1 MFNLEFLMLILTGTY
16 LVTPFLD
23 MFMLTG
29 IEGVDYYGE
38 VHHSKLNCW
47 IHTIGMPFTFYGIS
61 CWVPALLNLS
71 KKNRAKMQYY
81 VWTVYFAHY
90 LSIDFWQG
98 MLCTICYFWSM
109 LVANEKVSGNISNW
123 NLFKHG
129 FIVSFTA
136 LICQEIFGHYIGGD
150 DPSRF
155 EGVPN
160 AVMYATYFS
169 TNHIFD

>member
-1 MFNLEFLMLILTGTY
+1 MFNLEFLTLILTGTY

-29 IEGVDYYGE
+29 DDGVGYYGE
-38 VHHSKLNCW
+38 VHQSKWNCW
-47 IHTIGMPFTFYGIS
+47 VHTIGMPFTFYGIS

-71 KKNRAKMQYY
+71 RENRNKLQYY
-81 VWTVYFAHY
+81 IWTMYFTHY
-90 LSIDFWQG
+90 ISIDFWQG
-98 MLCTICYFWSM
+98 ILCSLYYLLPMAFAHETTYY
-109 LVANEKVSGNISNW
+109 EKSNW

-129 FIVSFTA
+129 FIYSFIS
-136 LICQEIFGHYIGGD
+136 LSCQELFGHYMGGD

-155 EGVPN
+155 EAIPN

-169 TNHIFD
+169 TNHFFV